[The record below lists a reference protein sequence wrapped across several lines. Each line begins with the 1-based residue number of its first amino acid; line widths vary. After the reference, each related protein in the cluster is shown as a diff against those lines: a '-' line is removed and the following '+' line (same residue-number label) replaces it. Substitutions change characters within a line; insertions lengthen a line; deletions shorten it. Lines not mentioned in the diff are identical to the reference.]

1 MSRVFEGNITGK
13 GRKFGIVV
21 SRFNEFVSLRLLEGT
36 MDCLR
41 RHGASDEDISVA
53 WVPGAFDIPAVAKR
67 MGDSGSYDAVICL
80 GVVIRGATPHFD
92 YVASEVAKGVAQVAS
107 DTGVPAVFGVVT
119 ADSLEQAI
127 ERAGSKSGNR
137 GWDAAQAAMELAD
150 LYASME

>member
-13 GRKFGIVV
+13 GRRFGIVV

-41 RHGASDEDISVA
+41 RHGVADDDISVA

-67 MGDSGSYDAVICL
+67 MGDAGTYDAVVCL
-80 GVVIRGATPHFD
+80 GVVIRGATPHFE
-92 YVASEVAKGVAQVAS
+92 YVSSEVAKGVAHVAIE
-107 DTGVPAVFGVVT
+107 TGVPAVFGVVT

-150 LYASME
+150 LYATME

>member
-1 MSRVFEGNITGK
+1 MSTVYEGNITGK
-13 GRKFGIVV
+13 GRKFAVVV

-41 RHGASDEDISVA
+41 RHGTADEDVSIA

-67 MGDSGSYDAVICL
+67 MGDAGTYDAVICL

-92 YVASEVAKGVAQVAS
+92 YVASEVAKGVAHVAAE
-107 DTGVPAVFGVVT
+107 TGVPAVFGVVT
-119 ADSLEQAI
+119 ADSLEQAM

-137 GWDAAQAAMELAD
+137 GWDAAQSAMELAD
-150 LYASME
+150 LYAAME